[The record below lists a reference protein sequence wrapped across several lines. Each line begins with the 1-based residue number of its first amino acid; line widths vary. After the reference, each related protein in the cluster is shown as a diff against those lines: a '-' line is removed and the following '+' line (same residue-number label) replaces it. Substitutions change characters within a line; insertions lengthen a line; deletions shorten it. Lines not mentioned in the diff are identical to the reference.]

1 MIYNVYAL
9 RDQAAQAFLAPVL
22 NTTDQAAIRDLAN
35 MVSQHDNSNI
45 SFAPKDFDLYQIG
58 TFDTDSGLVVAV
70 SPVRM
75 VCNAGSLVKNDG

>member
-1 MIYNVYAL
+1 MIYNIYAL

-45 SFAPKDFDLYQIG
+45 AFAPKDFDLYQIG
-58 TFDTDSGLVVAV
+58 SFDTDTGLVAAA

-75 VCNAGSLVKNDG
+75 VCNAGALVKNDG

>member
-22 NTTDQAAIRDLAN
+22 NSTDQAAMRDLAN
-35 MVSQHDNSNI
+35 MVSQQDSSNL
-45 SFAPKDFDLYQIG
+45 SFKPSDFDLYHIA
-58 TFDTDSGLVVAV
+58 TFDTDNGLVAAV

-75 VCNAGSLVKNDG
+75 VCNAGALVKNDG